1 MNTDDGEEEKGT
13 TTSIGNP
20 LPPSPLLVF
29 VGAIRRGVH
38 SRSRIHIHIS
48 KLASTAHCT
57 VEYAMQNA
65 SSTV

>member
-1 MNTDDGEEEKGT
+1 MNTGDGEEEKGT

-20 LPPSPLLVF
+20 LPLLLVF